1 MTFDRVNI
9 CTQTDSPNNCCIN
22 GKLQGPGEKIDF
34 SGNDDGGY
42 IYRGEFKDD
51 LQIGE
56 GRFMSNYWTP
66 VLGERQLYLL
76 SDWIEFCLNPQTTL
90 WQIMDP
96 LRWNEYTFGAIQGG
110 TFKNDTLN
118 GEGFYLWD
126 PTTDEYGISVGNF
139 ADNRLNGYGIDI
151 SDTSLDG
158 IIAIREGFFV
168 KDKIRGKGYFAWID
182 PKEDFYSSFEEC

>member
-1 MTFDRVNI
+1 
-9 CTQTDSPNNCCIN
+9 
-22 GKLQGPGEKIDF
+22 
-34 SGNDDGGY
+34 
-42 IYRGEFKDD
+42 
-51 LQIGE
+51 
-56 GRFMSNYWTP
+56 MSNYWTP